1 MIQQRR
7 DGFPRHVRRDAA
19 GPRRRMNRIIPNEIV
34 LDPGGPPFCGG
45 MATPGR
51 PARHSNS

>member
-7 DGFPRHVRRDAA
+7 DGFPRHVRRAAA

-34 LDPGGPPFCGG
+34 LDPAAPPFCGG
-45 MATPGR
+45 MATQGR